1 MYISF
6 WNLFFLYLRSP
17 VGFSH
22 QQSKSNAV
30 QDRCL
35 GSFALIY
42 FCILYP
48 LNVHL
53 RTSHELLS
61 WIIYT
66 AWFPS
71 MMLDFINSFTSAR
84 LPDGSLLPSPS
95 TDILFPVYS
104 SLHLSW
110 TWNFLAKGSASLIS
124 RKTSSSCLSSVAAFI
139 VSSVEFRVNLWLTCT
154 FPLTV
159 FLFYL
164 QK

>member
-6 WNLFFLYLRSP
+6 WNLFFLYLGSP

-22 QQSKSNAV
+22 QQSKSKAV

-48 LNVHL
+48 LDAHL
-53 RTSHELLS
+53 RTSHELLP

-84 LPDGSLLPSPS
+84 LPDRSLLSSPS

-110 TWNFLAKGSASLIS
+110 TWNFLAKRSASLIS
-124 RKTSSSCLSSVAAFI
+124 RKTCSSCLSSVPAFI
-139 VSSVEFRVNLWLTCT
+139 VSSIDFRSIYGLLVP
-154 FPLTV
+154 FP
-159 FLFYL
+159 
-164 QK
+164 